1 MSKSNEIIEKARN
14 AVLTY
19 DAEAAEE
26 ASHEALKA
34 GISPVD
40 MIQLGFTKGM
50 TEVGEKF
57 AIKELY
63 LPHVIAAS
71 EAMTAGVNV
80 LTPALEKMG
89 GNKSVGL
96 GTVVIC
102 TIEGDIHCI
111 GKDIVGIMMKVAGF
125 NVINLGRDIPVKDI
139 VAAVKQHK
147 PLAVGTSAL
156 MTSTMVNQINVEE
169 LLKEAGIR
177 KEVKTMVGGAPV
189 TQQWAD
195 KIGADLYAENA
206 GDAVSR
212 LKAFC
217 EKK

>member
-1 MSKSNEIIEKARN
+1 MSKSNEIIEKAKN
-14 AVLTY
+14 AVLAY
-19 DAEAAEE
+19 DSDAAEE
-26 ASHEALKA
+26 AAQEALKA

-40 MIQLGFTKGM
+40 IIQLGFTKGM
-50 TEVGEKF
+50 TVVGDKY
-57 AIKELY
+57 ASKELY

-71 EAMTAGVNV
+71 EAMSAGVNV

-89 GNKSVGL
+89 GDISTGL

-125 NVINLGRDIPVKDI
+125 NVVNLGRDIPVKDI

-156 MTSTMVNQINVEE
+156 MTSTMVNQIAVEE
-169 LLKEAGIR
+169 MLKEAGLR
-177 KEVKTMVGGAPV
+177 QGVKTMVGGAPV

-195 KIGADLYAENA
+195 KIGADLYSENA
-206 GDAVSR
+206 GDAVVR
-212 LKAFC
+212 LKA
-217 EKK
+217 EIAKN